1 MRGILWLRG
10 EDMNKQHIGKVLRDY
25 RKKNNLTVNDVA
37 LKLEEH
43 SINVSPKSIYG
54 WENGQTQPNAET
66 LLVLC
71 EIYNIEQILFT
82 FGYRTRAAN
91 YAVSEYE
98 NRLLKQYR
106 AQPHMHDAVHKL
118 LDL

>member
-1 MRGILWLRG
+1 MSK
-10 EDMNKQHIGKVLRDY
+10 EHIGKVLREY

-37 LKLEEH
+37 LKLDEH
-43 SINVSPKSIYG
+43 SLHVSPKSIYG

-91 YAVSEYE
+91 YAISENE
-98 NRLLKQYR
+98 NKVLKQYR
-106 AQPHMHDAVHKL
+106 AKPHMQDAVHKL
-118 LDL
+118 LDV